1 MLLDHEA
8 QVVVDRDLAEIE
20 AESVAYIVCNA
31 LGIDSASYSLAYVAG
46 WFSLPGEGLSPM
58 STANLWSDPRPLVDI
73 PGCRVHSTYGA
84 RHALPSPSTGPALD
98 GR

>member
-46 WFSLPGEGLSPM
+46 WSGGSVERIRRTAERVV
-58 STANLWSDPRPLVDI
+58 STARAVLAAMASAEVENLAVS
-73 PGCRVHSTYGA
+73 A
-84 RHALPSPSTGPALD
+84 
-98 GR
+98 

>member
-1 MLLDHEA
+1 VLLGHEA

-46 WFSLPGEGLSPM
+46 WSGGSVARLRRTAERVV
-58 STANLWSDPRPLVDI
+58 STAQTVLAAMAAAEVEDLAVS
-73 PGCRVHSTYGA
+73 A
-84 RHALPSPSTGPALD
+84 
-98 GR
+98 